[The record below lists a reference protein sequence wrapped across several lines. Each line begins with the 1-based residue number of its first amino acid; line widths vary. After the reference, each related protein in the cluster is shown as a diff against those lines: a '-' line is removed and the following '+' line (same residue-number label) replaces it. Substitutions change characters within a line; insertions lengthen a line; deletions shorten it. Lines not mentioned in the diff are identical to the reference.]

1 MMSLLALALLG
12 TPDAIAGGEARVETL
27 VGGRTAPQVTSQGP
41 AQLVTKDGPAA
52 LAAVRAEVE
61 SEARRGVWVGAA
73 LESWAYL
80 PDPELSL
87 VRAEPRAGWTP
98 ALGAL
103 WRADLGARYALEGY
117 PWSASLSS
125 GRAEATAGVGP
136 TVGPLKLG
144 LEGSYVRRDFFG
156 TPSWSFQMAEG
167 GCRVST
173 APSAGGLR
181 ASLRLS
187 SQFNAGFTV
196 DTAGDSHPATG
207 TQARGRADVG
217 WTGGSVDLNV
227 GWSIIR
233 AWEGN
238 VEDAARP
245 QFTPIGQY
253 ADDTDALSA
262 GGFVQNRFDLSMAWL
277 PRPAWTL
284 GLDGMLRLR
293 TTDPGQASGS
303 LATSAH
309 LQGRV
314 ERKLSD
320 QLTLLGTAG
329 LTHIELVT
337 GSNALDL
344 YGWTGLRWRP
354 KRDEA
359 EHAAPPT
366 VPP

>member
-1 MMSLLALALLG
+1 MTSLLALALLG
-12 TPDAIAGGEARVETL
+12 THDAIAGGDARVETL

-41 AQLVTKDGPAA
+41 SELVETESPVA

-61 SEARRGVWVGAA
+61 SEARKGAWVGAA

-87 VRAEPRAGWTP
+87 LRAEPRAGWTP
-98 ALGAL
+98 ALGEV

-125 GRAEATAGVGP
+125 GRAEATAGAGP
-136 TVGPLKLG
+136 TLGPVRLG

-156 TPSWSFQMAEG
+156 TPAWSFQMAEG
-167 GCRVST
+167 GLLVST

-196 DTAGDSHPATG
+196 DVAGDTHPATG
-207 TQARGRADVG
+207 TQARGRADLG
-217 WTGGSVDLNV
+217 WTGGSVDLNA
-227 GWSIIR
+227 GWSVIR

-253 ADDTDALSA
+253 ADDADALSA
-262 GGFVQNRFDLSMAWL
+262 GGFVQNRFDLSVAWL
-277 PRPAWTL
+277 PSTAWTL

-293 TTDPGQASGS
+293 STDPGQASGS

-314 ERKLSD
+314 ERRLSD
-320 QLTLLGTAG
+320 QLTVLGTAG
-329 LTHIELVT
+329 LTRIELVT
-337 GSNALDL
+337 GSNAQDV
-344 YGWTGLRWRP
+344 YGWTGLRWQP
-354 KRDEA
+354 KRSEA
-359 EHAAPPT
+359 TNPP
-366 VPP
+366 PPQP